1 MYLIKAPFLFNAMYT
16 GMKPFIHEVTKA
28 KFVFTGKHYYEEFIK
43 QINPENIP
51 FDYGG
56 TGPSLNEIEEF

>member
-43 QINPENIP
+43 
-51 FDYGG
+51 
-56 TGPSLNEIEEF
+56 